1 MSRVIVLCG
10 KIASGKTTMAKKIME
25 QEKAVILSID
35 DVMLKLYDGC
45 LKEAHNQTASRIVDY
60 FLTLIPDLLRQ
71 DISCILDYGFWTKE
85 ERKQLIRKLKE
96 KELAYELIY
105 LQVDDEVRKHRLF
118 ERNQLNAQ
126 KEGRQYII
134 EGELLERLDQRF
146 EEPTA
151 EEEFQVIEVR

>member
-10 KIASGKTTMAKKIME
+10 KIASGKTSMAKKIME

-105 LQVDDEVRKHRLF
+105 LQVDDEVRKQRLF

-134 EGELLERLDQRF
+134 EGGLLERLDQRF